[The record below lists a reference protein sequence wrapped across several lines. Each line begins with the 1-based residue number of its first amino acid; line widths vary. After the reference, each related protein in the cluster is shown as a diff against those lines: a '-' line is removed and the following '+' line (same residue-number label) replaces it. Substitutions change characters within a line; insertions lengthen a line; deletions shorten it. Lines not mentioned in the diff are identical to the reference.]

1 MSSSLEDDP
10 LREAKAYAAS
20 IYLMAGMPYL
30 LLGGFGLWAYRAARK
45 KQSPSTEDTDPGR
58 ASRHKPDV

>member
-10 LREAKAYAAS
+10 LREAKAYATS

-30 LLGGFGLWAYRAARK
+30 LLGGFGLWAYRATRAK
-45 KQSPSTEDTDPGR
+45 VTVNSEDTTADSDPG
-58 ASRHKPDV
+58 S